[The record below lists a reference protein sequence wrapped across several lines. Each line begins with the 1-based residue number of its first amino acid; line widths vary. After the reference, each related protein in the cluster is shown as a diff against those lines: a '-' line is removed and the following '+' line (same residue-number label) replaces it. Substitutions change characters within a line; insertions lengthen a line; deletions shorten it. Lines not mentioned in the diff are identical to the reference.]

1 MGKHPLV
8 KEKDINGTEKQKQGG
23 EALSQDLT
31 PSVPDLRVFFT
42 VFLQIGKSDI
52 YASCSVPCAL
62 PREIRFFSKK

>member
-31 PSVPDLRVFFT
+31 SSVPDLSFFFT
-42 VFLQIGKSDI
+42 VFLKIGKSDMLL
-52 YASCSVPCAL
+52 AL
-62 PREIRFFSKK
+62 SPVHCPGR